1 MMDTSAELVQPPIR
15 PRKQHR
21 STAEKRRIVEE
32 TLVEG
37 ASVAR
42 VARANGVNAN
52 QVFHWRKLYQAGRLG
67 AKPKAVALLPVTIAD
82 APDSVSGTASATV
95 SAAAHETG
103 TIHIKIGAAQIRVE
117 GRVDGGLLRLV
128 LESLRG

>member
-1 MMDTSAELVQPPIR
+1 MDTSTESLQPPVR

-21 STAEKRRIVEE
+21 SIAEKRRMVEE
-32 TLVEG
+32 TLAEG

-52 QVFHWRKLYQAGRLG
+52 QLFHWRKLYRAGRLG
-67 AKPKAVALLPVTIAD
+67 PGAKAVKLLPVTIAA
-82 APDSVSGTASATV
+82 APEAALTSTSETSSASGGA
-95 SAAAHETG
+95 TG

-117 GRVDGGLLRLV
+117 GTVDEALLRLV